1 MRHIITRTFRRLF
14 KIEMLKT
21 ASYKKLIQ
29 GFEQKLQES
38 EMKLQE
44 SERKLQESLG
54 SIQSDYIKKAD
65 YHKIEGPIAVSWEA
79 FFNKY
84 SPSQIEKKIHALT
97 LNMDSI
103 SKLSVKKH
111 IERLSELPKNEL
123 REYVLV
129 DFKKFCIN
137 NATSWEQKFLEKLY
151 SEHTIKRSQLV
162 EKYKFPENVFFP
174 SDLVLNGGLDILN
187 RKVFNKISNGGTV
200 LDCGAFR
207 GETAVVYYD
216 VLKPAKIVAF
226 EPIPDNYNI
235 LTKTAH
241 CGELSNVIIPM
252 NCGVYNKNGVLYFT
266 NELDSSTVV
275 HGKHKKDNNNGML
288 SIQVRTIDSVVKQL
302 GLSDIRFIKL
312 DVENSE
318 LEALEGAKNTI
329 IRDKPVLFT
338 SIYHSAKEFFNVR
351 ELIDSW
357 NLQYRHCIR
366 HMDPTNMFTEVFLIS
381 TPE

>member
-1 MRHIITRTFRRLF
+1 MKQIIERMLKRLF
-14 KIEMLKT
+14 NIEMLKT

-29 GFEQKLQES
+29 GFEQE
-38 EMKLQE
+38 LQE
-44 SERKLQESLG
+44 SERKFRESDRKLQESLD
-54 SIQSDYIKKAD
+54 SIQNDYIKKAD
-65 YHKIEGPIAVSWEA
+65 YHKIEGSIASSWEV
-79 FFNKY
+79 FFSKY
-84 SPSQIEKKIHALT
+84 SPSQIEKKIQALT
-97 LNMDSI
+97 LNMDLI

-111 IERLSELPKNEL
+111 IERLSELPRDKL
-123 REYVLV
+123 RNYVLV
-129 DFKKFCIN
+129 DFKNFCIN
-137 NATSWEQKFLEKLY
+137 NATSWERDFLEKLY
-151 SEHTIKRSQLV
+151 SQHIIRRSQLV
-162 EKYKFPENVFFP
+162 ERYKLSENIFFP

-187 RKVFNKISNGGTV
+187 RKLFNKISNGGTV

-235 LTKTAH
+235 LTKTAQY
-241 CGELSNVIIPM
+241 GELSKVIIPM
-252 NCGVYNKNGVLYFT
+252 NCGVFNKNGVLYFT
-266 NELDSSTVV
+266 NELDSSTAV
-275 HGKHKKDNNNGML
+275 HGKRKENNNNDML

-312 DVENSE
+312 DVEDSE
-318 LEALEGAKNTI
+318 LEALEGAKKSIT
-329 IRDKPVLFT
+329 RDKPVLFT
-338 SIYHSAKEFFNVR
+338 SIYHSAKEFFNAR

-357 NLQYRHCIR
+357 NLQYKHCIR